1 MKILFLGCLFQQ
13 SEEKEILQK
22 SKIGLQ
28 NQINAFQWALING
41 LEHELKN
48 NIDIVNVLPVGTYP
62 KYYSRIFLKT
72 KKWKHQK
79 NANDLEIGSINLPII
94 KQITRIISC
103 RIKIKKWIKENE
115 GDDKVV
121 IIYSTYLP
129 FLYSIKGLSSNIKS
143 IIIVTDLPEFY
154 DLTQSENI
162 LYKTIRSIYSK
173 LTYNL
178 LNNIDAFVVLTKYML
193 NRLSIA
199 DKPYVVIEGI
209 VDSNIE
215 LENNMFKEKN
225 KIILYTGTLN
235 FKFGIKNLLDAFDFI
250 KNEQFELWICGRG
263 EAEEEI
269 KNRAKVDRR
278 IKYLGYL
285 TKNEIFQL
293 QRKAKL
299 LVNPRTNDGEYT
311 KYSFPSKTME
321 YMLSGTPVLMY
332 KLEGIP
338 DEYDQYLYYID
349 GKKPN
354 DIANAIINVCMKP
367 QEELDSFGLES
378 RDFVLNN
385 KNCYKQANKIISLIK
400 SIII

>member
-1 MKILFLGCLFQQ
+1 MKILFLGCLFKQCD
-13 SEEKEILQK
+13 EKEILHK

-28 NQINAFQWALING
+28 NQVNIFQWAIING
-41 LEHELKN
+41 LEIELN
-48 NIDIVNVLPVGTYP
+48 NYIDIINVLPVGTYP
-62 KYYSRIFLKT
+62 KYYSQIFLKT
-72 KKWKHQK
+72 RKWKHQK
-79 NANDLEIGSINLPII
+79 NAKDLEIGSINLPII

-321 YMLSGTPVLMY
+321 YMISGTPVLMY
-332 KLEGIP
+332 KLAGIP
-338 DEYDQYLYYID
+338 DEYDKYLYYIS
-349 GKKPN
+349 GNKTS
-354 DIANAIINVCMKP
+354 DIADSIINVCSKS
-367 QEELDSFGLES
+367 QYELDCFAQNARE
-378 RDFVLNN
+378 FVLKN
-385 KNCYKQANKIISLIK
+385 KNNIIQAKKILDITK
-400 SIII
+400 FFY

>member
-1 MKILFLGCLFQQ
+1 MKILFLGCLFKQCD
-13 SEEKEILQK
+13 EKEILHK

>member
-1 MKILFLGCLFQQ
+1 MKILFLGCLFKQCD
-13 SEEKEILQK
+13 EKEILHK

-115 GDDKVV
+115 CDDKVV

-193 NRLSIA
+193 NRLPIA

-321 YMLSGTPVLMY
+321 YMISGTPVLMY
-332 KLEGIP
+332 KLAGIP
-338 DEYDQYLYYID
+338 DEYDKYLYYIS
-349 GKKPN
+349 GNKTS
-354 DIANAIINVCMKP
+354 DIADSIINVCSKS
-367 QEELDSFGLES
+367 QYELDCFAQNARE
-378 RDFVLNN
+378 FVLKN
-385 KNCYKQANKIISLIK
+385 KNNIMQAKKILDITK
-400 SIII
+400 FFY